1 MAFYDID
8 AYTIKLANQSILMI
22 IFSLT
27 LFTFLVHIIFRLR
40 YRYSWHRISSG
51 VNENS
56 FLHLFLRKNFRFY

>member
-8 AYTIKLANQSILMI
+8 AYTIKLADQSILMI

-27 LFTFLVHIIFRLR
+27 LFTFIVHIIFRLR

-51 VNENS
+51 VN
-56 FLHLFLRKNFRFY
+56 